1 MSIANEMQK
10 IIEEIPR
17 LQTAKADIK
26 SAIEQKGVTVGDG
39 TIDTYAGYISLI
51 SSGGGLP
58 NAITESQSGSF
69 TVASD
74 TAEGQYIELTMSE
87 APTNI
92 LVWAENDV
100 KETYTHLLNVYG
112 IMLGFITSEHN
123 QICAYHGTS
132 TTNFGVGFRNA
143 KNGGIKDVTKEGFT
157 VRGYTD
163 GQYYFRSAT
172 PYHWLAWR

>member
-1 MSIANEMQK
+1 MSIATEMQ
-10 IIEEIPR
+10 R
-17 LQTAKADIK
+17 LQQAKADIK
-26 SAIEQKGVTVGDG
+26 AAIEQKGVTVGDG

-100 KETYTHLLNVYG
+100 KETYTQLLNVYG
-112 IMLGFITSEHN
+112 SMLGFVDDKSN
-123 QICAYHGTS
+123 QICIHHSADVTVYGI
-132 TTNFGVGFRNA
+132 GLRNVE
-143 KNGGIKDVTKEGFT
+143 NGGIKDITKEGFT

-163 GQYYFRSAT
+163 GRYYFRSAT

>member
-1 MSIANEMQK
+1 MSIANEIQ
-10 IIEEIPR
+10 R
-17 LQTAKADIK
+17 LQSAKADIK

-39 TIDTYAGYISLI
+39 TIDTYASLISLI
-51 SSGGGLP
+51 SGGGSGLP

-92 LVWAENDV
+92 FVWAENDV

-112 IMLGFITSEHN
+112 SMLGFVDNKNN
-123 QICAYHGTS
+123 QICIHHGTS
-132 TTNFGVGFRNA
+132 VTAYGIGLRNA
-143 KNGGIKDVTKEGFT
+143 ENGGIKDVTKEGFT

-172 PYHWLAWR
+172 TYHWLAWR